1 MMKKAK
7 GQADISHAAYKLGRR
22 LASQNNANPT
32 VLKTQRDAF
41 EKVALKPYTKP
52 TSKLVTG
59 PLASL
64 LPVKRAV
71 HMVILVQNR
80 SISSWAVSN
89 F

>member
-1 MMKKAK
+1 MKKAK

-32 VLKTQRDAF
+32 VLKTQRGAF
-41 EKVALKPYTKP
+41 EKVALKLYTNP

-59 PLASL
+59 PLTSL

-80 SISSWAVSN
+80 SISSLAVSN